1 MKELTVQQIEH
12 NWKKLRDIIQNT
24 FDDDRLIN
32 LNKIN
37 WTDGFFRKDIGWR
50 ATNNK

>member
-24 FDDDRLIN
+24 FDSLSFNILSLMLI
-32 LNKIN
+32 II
-37 WTDGFFRKDIGWR
+37 F
-50 ATNNK
+50 